1 VADARHI
8 QTSTLEFPYRRSLGT
23 VIGAFS
29 TALREGTILASRTDA
44 GRVLCPPLEY
54 DPDTGRP
61 VDDELVEVGP
71 GGQVLSW
78 TWVGAPTDRHPLDR
92 PFAFALIRLDGADT
106 ALAHAVDTGDPA
118 TMRTGM
124 RVRPRFRDERQ
135 GAVTDIEAFVPEE
148 DPS

>member
-1 VADARHI
+1 MAEARHI
-8 QTSTLEFPYRRSLGT
+8 QTSTLEFPYRRSLGG

-29 TALREGTILASRTDA
+29 TALREGTILASRTET
-44 GRVLCPPLEY
+44 GRTLCPPLEH

-71 GGQVLSW
+71 SGEVMSW
-78 TWVGAPTDRHPLDR
+78 TWVAEPSERHPLDR

-106 ALAHAVDTGDPA
+106 ALAHAVDSGD
-118 TMRTGM
+118 TDVMRTGL
-124 RVRPRFRDERQ
+124 RVRPRFRDERV
-135 GAVTDIEAFVPEE
+135 GAITDIEAFVPDE